1 MPEQFSF
8 FALLSKLLYLSM
20 TVGYLTTFVIRLK
33 EKNYKEA
40 ALLFIPFYVIKS
52 ILSMKE
58 SHTKKLLSIS
68 VMGALMLWIIIKVI
82 TIVLTPPI

>member
-1 MPEQFSF
+1 
-8 FALLSKLLYLSM
+8 M